1 MEGTLRAPGRPE
13 RPAQNGVERRATP
26 GVLLKTK
33 VTIPAPRRE
42 LVPRAGLMPRLRTSS
57 LPKLVLIDAP
67 AGWGKTTLLT
77 ELCAGD
83 VDHACFAWLSLDPA
97 DNDPVRFWTYVVEA
111 LRGVAPGLGEDA
123 VSSLAAPGTSVVGD
137 FLPQLLN
144 DAATLHDQ
152 LILILDDYH
161 SITNIEIHEGLA
173 FTVEH
178 LPPRLR
184 LVVATRSDPALPLA
198 RLRARGDMLEMRIG
212 DLRFSREEADS
223 LLNDALGL
231 GLSQSSVT
239 HLYDRT
245 EGWAAGL
252 YLAALSLRNHPD
264 PTSFIDEFAGN
275 DRNIVDFLSSEV
287 LSGQSEETRD
297 FLVKTSI
304 LERLTGPLCDDV
316 MGETNSARR
325 LEEIERENLFL
336 VPLDSTRQWFRYH
349 GLFAQLLRHELGRQG
364 ADLVS
369 KLHRR
374 ASAWHRRAGSV
385 SAAIRHAV
393 AAGDSD
399 VASDL
404 ITEHWYGYLQRGR
417 LATVADWLDALGDER
432 VANDPRLCL
441 TKAWMGINTG
451 RLGEIDRWIAAAEAA
466 TRGGWTGVGEDMVET
481 GTASLRAIHRYMGGE
496 VTEAVGS
503 GGIALRLERRGQTS
517 PWHPVG
523 CPVLGVALFWSGR
536 GHDAREELR
545 EALRE
550 ARAGG
555 NNLSEL
561 HALGGLA
568 AIEAEY
574 GDLSEAERL
583 AAASSRVG
591 AEHALEEHWAS
602 SLALIVLGKAL
613 MRRGDLDGAHDLIL
627 RGVELSQRGIARL
640 ETAYALIALA
650 EVKDAMGSVEESR
663 RTIREARAMI
673 ESCPDPG
680 ILTEMVAKIEKRP
693 PRGRRPGYGP
703 ASLGDLSDREYAVL
717 RLLPSELSQREI
729 GNALFVSHNTVKTH
743 VKSIF
748 RKLDASS
755 RDEAVATARAR
766 GLL

>member
-1 MEGTLRAPGRPE
+1 MGRPGHPE
-13 RPAQNGVERRATP
+13 PPAQNLVEARPTP
-26 GVLLKTK
+26 RVLLKTK
-33 VTIPAPRRE
+33 VTIPTPRRE
-42 LVPRAGLMPRLRTSS
+42 WVSRADLIPRLGTSS

-77 ELCAGD
+77 QWCARD
-83 VDHACFAWLSLDPA
+83 VNQACFAWLSLDSA

-111 LRGVAPGLGEDA
+111 LSSVAPGLGEDA
-123 VSSLAAPGTSVVGD
+123 LSSLAAPGTSIVGD
-137 FLPQLLN
+137 FLPRLLN
-144 DAATLHDQ
+144 DAATPGDR

-161 SITNIEIHEGLA
+161 SITNIEIQEGLA
-173 FTVEH
+173 FTIEH

-223 LLNDALGL
+223 LLNDALSL

-239 HLYDRT
+239 HLHDRT

-252 YLAALSLRNHPD
+252 YLAVLSMRNHPD
-264 PTSFIDEFAGN
+264 PSAFIEEFAGN

-304 LERLTGPLCDDV
+304 LERLTGPLCDAV
-316 MGETNSARR
+316 TKETNSAER
-325 LEEIERENLFL
+325 LENIERENLFL
-336 VPLDSTRQWFRYH
+336 VPLDNTRRWFRYH
-349 GLFAQLLRHELGRQG
+349 GLFAQLLRHELGRHESE
-364 ADLVS
+364 LVS
-369 KLHRR
+369 ELHRR
-374 ASAWHRRAGSV
+374 ASSWHRRAGSV
-385 SAAIRHAV
+385 SAAIRHAI
-393 AAGDSD
+393 AAGDFN

-404 ITEHWYGYLQRGR
+404 ITDHWYGYLQRGR
-417 LATVADWLDALGDER
+417 LATVGDWLDALGDER

-451 RLGEIDRWIAAAEAA
+451 RLGEIHRWIAAAERA
-466 TRGGWTGVGEDMVET
+466 TLDGWTGVGNDMVET
-481 GTASLRAIHRYMGGE
+481 GTASLRAIHRYMSGE

-503 GGIALRLERRGQTS
+503 GGIALKLERRGQTS

-523 CPVLGVALFWSGR
+523 CPVLGVALFWSGH
-536 GHDAREELR
+536 GHDARDELHQ
-545 EALRE
+545 ALRE

-568 AIEAEY
+568 AIEAEH
-574 GDLSEAERL
+574 GDLLEAERL
-583 AAASSRVG
+583 ATASSR
-591 AEHALEEHWAS
+591 AATEHGLEEHWAS
-602 SLALIVLGKAL
+602 SLALIVRGKAL
-613 MRRGDLDGAHDLIL
+613 MSRGDFDGAHDVIR

-650 EVKDAMGSVEESR
+650 EVQHAMGRLEESR
-663 RTIREARAMI
+663 RTVVEARAMV

-680 ILTEMVAKIEKRP
+680 ILAEKLAKVEIRTVTG
-693 PRGRRPGYGP
+693 GRARYGP

-743 VKSIF
+743 VRSIF

-755 RDEAVATARAR
+755 RDEAVATARDR